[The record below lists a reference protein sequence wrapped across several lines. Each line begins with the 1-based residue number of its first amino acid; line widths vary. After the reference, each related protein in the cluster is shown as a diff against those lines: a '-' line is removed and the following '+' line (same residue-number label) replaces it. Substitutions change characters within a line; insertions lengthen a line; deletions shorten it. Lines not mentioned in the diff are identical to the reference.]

1 MKRAIVALTAAI
13 GLTVGMTFLMA
24 GIGITQVTLGCSD
37 GTNVTMT
44 VDTDTLTSLT
54 KSVQALLDY
63 PAGLTCTLAQT
74 PVVRFGNVA
83 DAALVPGFVNGGGR
97 FLGSCGP
104 GGGTFWINIA
114 VNAHNQDGNVVGTV
128 NQTIPDG
135 QCIAAGGFTSTPT
148 CLHIFSED
156 LTLAWVTSLVNTT
169 SGSFFPSQG
178 VTGGTYARFSF
189 RDNGNP
195 DQQTDFDKIG
205 ETPAG
210 GDQTCAGIANNTPLP
225 FINLSNGNITVHQS

>member
-13 GLTVGMTFLMA
+13 GLTVGMTFPMA
-24 GIGITQVTLGCSD
+24 GIGLTQVTLGCSD

-148 CLHIFSED
+148 CLHIFSEGSHARVGD
-156 LTLAWVTSLVNTT
+156 LPGLHDVGLVFPIA
-169 SGSFFPSQG
+169 GSHCRHLRALLFHRQRQPRPADRVRQD
-178 VTGGTYARFSF
+178 R
-189 RDNGNP
+189 RDPRGRRP
-195 DQQTDFDKIG
+195 DMRG
-205 ETPAG
+205 HCE
-210 GDQTCAGIANNTPLP
+210 
-225 FINLSNGNITVHQS
+225 

>member
-1 MKRAIVALTAAI
+1 MKRAILALTAAL
-13 GLTVGMTFLMA
+13 GLTVGMTFPMA
-24 GIGITQVTLGCSD
+24 GIGLTQVTLGCSD

-135 QCIAAGGFTSTPT
+135 QCISTRRFRFDA
-148 CLHIFSED
+148 HMSSD
-156 LTLAWVTSLVNTT
+156 L
-169 SGSFFPSQG
+169 Q
-178 VTGGTYARFSF
+178 
-189 RDNGNP
+189 
-195 DQQTDFDKIG
+195 
-205 ETPAG
+205 
-210 GDQTCAGIANNTPLP
+210 
-225 FINLSNGNITVHQS
+225 